1 MAVLL
6 LALLPVPPKLS
17 KSTKADQYQRQV
29 NADTLQDVFEFIFAP
44 LQHAALDGVPIDC
57 ADGKVRRCFPILSAW
72 VADHME
78 NVTLHGLKSNAC
90 PTCEVP
96 AGELGTNIKNYR
108 ARDYARYERYGYENR
123 FPGSKSDGTHVKFR
137 GLGINLGQNVFHGL
151 HRVSAPDLHTP
162 DMLHT
167 VYLGLFKH
175 MMDWIQAFLKKHGR
189 LQAFDDVWKALPP
202 YPGFL
207 VPKKAYREVAQWQGK
222 EMRNLGRCILG
233 VLAVALRQPQSSQV
247 IPFKHALGCVRAL
260 VDFSM
265 MAQYRSHTSDTIA
278 YMEHYLDQFHRMKGI
293 FLEFRVTKR
302 TLAKV
307 DEQRR
312 EIRHQ
317 RTQMSQPVA
326 PSKRRRIRDDDR
338 EEEHER
344 RMDLIHRESHFNFIK
359 IHLLSHFS
367 DHIRQFGN
375 IPMYSTEFGELA
387 HKEQIK
393 DGWRR
398 SNKND
403 AARQIVHSYSRQ
415 HAIRMRLLNLESLR
429 RRGADLSA
437 DVLQHLESTTSAVTA
452 PVVRR
457 RILKGRRD
465 DVSNVL
471 DFSKVSGVSLESICR
486 ELIRYSRHNLPT
498 ERQLPE
504 DHAILQ
510 SLPVELLTQLEIPVV
525 AFQESDV
532 YDIHRARCTGALHFR
547 NQGSRN
553 DWVWV
558 QAGSEEMYG
567 ALRGRLPAKLV
578 ALFKIRDYTCENAV
592 RRVAAVRMLSAVNS
606 GFPSD
611 IHGLV
616 TVQMRE
622 DAREFTIVDVGT
634 IHGLAHL
641 IPEGERRW
649 LVNSRIDLRTFN
661 EVY

>member
-6 LALLPVPPKLS
+6 LALLPVPPKFS

-96 AGELGTNIKNYR
+96 AEELGTNIKNYR
-108 ARDYARYERYGYENR
+108 ARDYARYERYEYNR
-123 FPGSKSDGTHVKFR
+123 FPGSNSDGAHAKFR
-137 GLGINLGQNVFHGL
+137 GLGINLGQNVFRGL
-151 HRVSAPDLHTP
+151 HRVSVPDLHTP

-278 YMEHYLDQFHRMKGI
+278 YMEDYLDQFHKMKGI

-317 RTQMSQPVA
+317 RTQMSQAMA
-326 PSKRRRIRDDDR
+326 PSKRRRIREGDR
-338 EEEHER
+338 EEEDER
-344 RMDLIHRESHFNFIK
+344 RMDLIHSESHFNFIK
-359 IHLLSHFS
+359 IHLLRHFS

-403 AARQIVHSYSRQ
+403 AARQIVHSYERQ
-415 HAIRMRLLNLESLR
+415 HSIRMRLLNLESLR
-429 RRGADLSA
+429 RHGADLST
-437 DVLQHLESTTSAVTA
+437 DVLQHLDITTSAVTA

-498 ERQLPE
+498 ERRLPE

-510 SLPVELLTQLEIPVV
+510 TLPVELLTQLEIPVL
-525 AFQESDV
+525 AFQECDV

-547 NQGSRN
+547 NQGIRN

-558 QAGSEEMYG
+558 QAGTEEMYG

-606 GFPSD
+606 GFQSD

-622 DAREFTIVDVGT
+622 DAREFTIVDIGT